1 METGLQIQKNGA
13 NGNNLETERRY
24 MKALRYCIMLILAGL
39 AFGTSFAF
47 AEAKELAT
55 INGTV
60 ISETYFMD
68 RVMMLSDRDRVG
80 LNKEKFL
87 DRLIDEELLIR
98 EAQKLNLHDK
108 EEYRNRVEAFK
119 KNLLVDLYLQQYLKE
134 NNTEENQRKYYEQ
147 KKEKYIS
154 PETVKISVI
163 LIKTEDEAKDILKKA
178 QGGEDFAELA
188 KKYSKAPSAPKG
200 GEFGTRSKKGLR
212 KDFDVAFSMKVGDIS
227 NLVKTDD
234 GYYIIKVTGRTGE
247 KTSPYEEVK
256 PQVASEYM
264 QKLLEERISELRKA
278 VKIKIDSA
286 ELKNL
291 TIK

>member
-1 METGLQIQKNGA
+1 MKTVLPTHKNGA
-13 NGNNLETERRY
+13 NGNNMETERRY

-39 AFGTSFAF
+39 TFGTLFAF
-47 AEAKELAT
+47 AETKELAT
-55 INGTV
+55 IDGFV

-68 RVMMLSDRDRVG
+68 RVMMLSDRDRVS

-87 DRLIDEELLIR
+87 DRLIDEELIMR

-108 EEYRNRVEAFK
+108 EEYRNRVEQFK
-119 KNLLVDLYLQQYLKE
+119 KSLLVDLYLQQYLKE
-134 NNTEENQRKYYEQ
+134 SNTEENQRKYYEQ

-163 LIKTEDEAKDILKKA
+163 LIKTEDEAKDILRKAKK
-178 QGGEDFAELA
+178 GEDFAELA

-200 GEFGTRSKKGLR
+200 GDFGTRSKKALR
-212 KDFDVAFSMKVGDIS
+212 KDFDIAFSMKVGEIS
-227 NLVKTDD
+227 DLIKTDE
-234 GYYIIKVTGRTGE
+234 GYYIIKVAGHTDERTS
-247 KTSPYEEVK
+247 TYEEVK
-256 PQVASEYM
+256 QQVASEYM
-264 QKLLEERISELRKA
+264 RKLLEERISELRKA